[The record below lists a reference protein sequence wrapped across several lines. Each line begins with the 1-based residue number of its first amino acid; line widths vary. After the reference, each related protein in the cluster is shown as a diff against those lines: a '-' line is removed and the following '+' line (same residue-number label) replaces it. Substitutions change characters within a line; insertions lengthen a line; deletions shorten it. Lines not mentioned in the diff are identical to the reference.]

1 MTNYYIPHFSDESIK
16 NVKEKLNPQ
25 TSKACNNDIMWSPNK
40 KTYSGNYYGHSLKRS
55 KLNDCTFSNAIFDHT
70 SFSGSILENIKFSSD
85 CKIDS
90 LYMEQ
95 CTLMDVKFMQNLYIN
110 GANFSFSYLKNLI
123 FDNNELRST
132 YFNNCYME
140 NCTFNNCLIRS
151 TMFGDAYMC
160 SCKFV
165 NCNMRNLN
173 IEFSTMDNCIL
184 DGTCISYFQF
194 PYIIGIFKDF
204 DLLSNVSVG
213 RNGSNPIPFED
224 YYKDIEDSII
234 YFTSLKEYFPMAN
247 LYYAINKPDIAYSCI
262 MVGIEKALFNND
274 IRMIQN
280 FCKLGQFYDILKIS
294 DIQMILKK
302 VDAFIDKNKD
312 NDIFPVLL
320 KQSYNLKG
328 EIYQNRNKAKLEIV
342 INTSITEKD
351 FNEVGKFCEDIDTII
366 CGIMPAQITTSYNIS
381 HNSPFEICVNCI
393 GAVADLLTISGFI
406 YSYITKR
413 LSKGTKIN
421 PQIQEYIDQ
430 SNKAYINSLNS
441 QFDFFSKIL
450 EKTTKQKQREIIQ
463 DFRGKIISSAT
474 EQLNKDYALIISQNS
489 QR

>member
-441 QFDFFSKIL
+441 QFDFFLKYWKKPQNKNNVRSFKIL
-450 EKTTKQKQREIIQ
+450 G
-463 DFRGKIISSAT
+463 GK
-474 EQLNKDYALIISQNS
+474 
-489 QR
+489 